1 MTSTQRLPHGGVP
14 EPVRP
19 PGGEGGAGVPGR
31 GEQKVNKGRPSD
43 HNSQQK

>member
-31 GEQKVNKGRPSD
+31 GVGVTSGEKG
-43 HNSQQK
+43 